1 MHFFWPWR
9 LNDGYTFSKA
19 RSETATPLADSRSPW
34 LYRHCENTHRF
45 GDFCWCCK
53 HGSVDAFWTSPPGRA
68 SLLALVNGQ
77 AENLNWKISTAIQ
90 VLHHAAV
97 SGICDILVFLI
108 NEAKYYKLNEEDG
121 HRLFSVVPDTTI
133 VIGINGVRDS
143 ARKFS
148 SSMAQ

>member
-1 MHFFWPWR
+1 MDFAAGSGLSSSTHKR
-9 LNDGYTFSKA
+9 SGRKLELKDQYGYT
-19 RSETATPLADSRSPW
+19 L
-34 LYRHCENTHRF
+34 LY
-45 GDFCWCCK
+45 
-53 HGSVDAFWTSPPGRA
+53 
-68 SLLALVNGQ
+68 
-77 AENLNWKISTAIQ
+77 
-90 VLHHAAV
+90 HAAV